1 MLLQISCLD
10 LTPVESIVFCAFC
23 GDFFQSIDMVLVL
36 KQVSLPQHMD
46 PDTSSLKGA
55 PDGVSCLQSRT

>member
-1 MLLQISCLD
+1 VHEYSCCRRFL
-10 LTPVESIVFCAFC
+10 VESIVFCAFC

-36 KQVSLPQHMD
+36 KKVSLPQHMD

-55 PDGVSCLQSRT
+55 PDGVFCLQSRT